1 MRRSYGGHGN
11 CWPLEKAAARFTAI
25 SLQTLSSAVLHLSV
39 DSRLKSPCLPLH
51 QSLASLKVTVG
62 LSAESAAA
70 NLGILPR
77 SFHSYILM
85 ALSHSTN
92 HLEENRC
99 ARLTRL
105 TNSVLALKSTV
116 RPKCPV
122 QSDCPPVNP
131 YHLGTSE
138 DDRAVDAAY

>member
-77 SFHSYILM
+77 SFRSYILM

-99 ARLTRL
+99 VRL
-105 TNSVLALKSTV
+105 TNSVLALKSTI

-122 QSDCPPVNP
+122 PSDYSLVNP
-131 YHLGTSE
+131 YHLGNSE